1 LRRTIFV
8 IVIIFAVS
16 LSLSAEEND
25 LLKIEVSMNPE
36 RLSRGQEGKLILKFT
51 VEEGINISP
60 HPFFTIELNPSK
72 ELIFPKNFFS
82 ASDMDIG
89 ILKKNGEEYLNI
101 NDPVEI
107 PFAVNLEAE
116 RGNHIIEGKVKY
128 FACCKKEGWCL
139 KNISK
144 FSASFYTRNRTVRKK
159 K

>member
-16 LSLSAEEND
+16 LLLIAKEND
-25 LLKIEVSMNPE
+25 LLKVEVSINPK

-51 VEEGINISP
+51 VEDGINISP
-60 HPFFTIELNPSK
+60 HPFFTIELNPSE
-72 ELIFPKNFFS
+72 ELVFPKNFFS
-82 ASDMDIG
+82 ASDMGIE
-89 ILKKNGEEYLNI
+89 ILKKNGEEYLDI

-107 PFAVNLEAE
+107 PFTVNLEAKQ
-116 RGNHIIEGKVKY
+116 GNHILEGKVKY
-128 FACCKKEGWCL
+128 FACCKKESWCL